1 LRISRK
7 LYTPG
12 RELALT
18 ESPDAEA
25 LAAYLESRL
34 FRGEKTATAEHLSGC
49 GDCDEVFID

>member
-1 LRISRK
+1 LRISGK

-12 RELALT
+12 TELALT
-18 ESPDAEA
+18 ECPDAEA

-34 FRGEKTATAEHLSGC
+34 FRGEKTATTEHLSGC